1 MARSSGNS
9 DLVTVAMRTYL
20 SDVNATAI
28 ARYLP
33 GAKIA
38 VKYDMYLYT
47 HVHTVDIWF
56 PEMTQIRAFLEI
68 TS

>member
-1 MARSSGNS
+1 
-9 DLVTVAMRTYL
+9 MRTYL